1 MGWSVQHM
9 CPCDVEICPVLQLLG
24 CTRSIYYLLLLWGIL
39 QGQSSCLWYCGIFA
53 RSSTYSFA
61 LFRPSS
67 FSFIKESCSL
77 ARSSIGLTNVFDTAD
92 IISSAQRS
100 PSERILFT
108 GTSKALAIFC
118 NVSILGHRAPD
129 SYCCRLIVGIPARA
143 ESSF

>member
-1 MGWSVQHM
+1 M
-9 CPCDVEICPVLQLLG
+9 CPCGVEICLVLQLLV
-24 CTRSIYYLLLLWGIL
+24 CTRSIYYLFLLWGIL

-92 IISSAQRS
+92 IISSTQRS
-100 PSERILFT
+100 VSERILFT

-118 NVSILGHRAPD
+118 NVCILGFD
-129 SYCCRLIVGIPARA
+129 LLFSYRLIADPAIGGSHNA
-143 ESSF
+143 PSCS